1 MGNGLGVRL
10 SLQPI
15 LGMQKM
21 GQELKSVGW
30 MYLMHW
36 KDLGQEAAVVEEMNS
51 LIRSVW
57 QESFPRQKRLML
69 FDFFST
75 ET

>member
-1 MGNGLGVRL
+1 MDDGLEVRL

-15 LGMQKM
+15 LGMQNM

-36 KDLGQEAAVVEEMNS
+36 KYLGQEAVVEEMNS
-51 LIRSVW
+51 LIRPAW
-57 QESFPRQKRLML
+57 QGDIPRQKIWMP
-69 FDFFST
+69 FDSSST
-75 ET
+75 AT

>member
-1 MGNGLGVRL
+1 LVDRYGTVVAEMSTTNGYDDTRPQVSDDLEVRL
-10 SLQPI
+10 SLPPI

-36 KDLGQEAAVVEEMNS
+36 KDLGQEAVVEEM
-51 LIRSVW
+51 
-57 QESFPRQKRLML
+57 
-69 FDFFST
+69 
-75 ET
+75 